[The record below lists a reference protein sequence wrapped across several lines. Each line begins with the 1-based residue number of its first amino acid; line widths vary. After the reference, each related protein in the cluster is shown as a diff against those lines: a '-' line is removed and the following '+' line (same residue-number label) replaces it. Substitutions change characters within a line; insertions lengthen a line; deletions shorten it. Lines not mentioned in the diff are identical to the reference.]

1 MQKLLKLF
9 EELNEYLQIYFHAYN
24 EFRTQAL
31 KEDVESKKKAAIEQM
46 RDALILIEDVIEKI
60 ETCYSDELRLF
71 YKTLSKDEI
80 EELNSEYIES
90 INRLDNIQF
99 SLKLP
104 ALQKYT
110 EVIDLHKRL
119 IARFN
124 VMENNIK
131 VYNNS
136 EVVQSFGFKIISPEE
151 AHKKYDEMR
160 VMIKEETLK
169 NYDN

>member
-9 EELNEYLQIYFHAYN
+9 EELNEYLQIYSHAYT

-31 KEDVESKKKAAIEQM
+31 KEDVESKKKAAIERMQ
-46 RDALILIEDVIEKI
+46 DTLTLIEDVIERI

-151 AHKKYDEMR
+151 THKKYDEMR
-160 VMIKEETLK
+160 AMIKEETLK

>member
-46 RDALILIEDVIEKI
+46 QDALILIEDVIEKI
-60 ETCYSDELRLF
+60 ESCYSDELRLF
-71 YKTLSKDEI
+71 YETLSKDEI
-80 EELNSEYIES
+80 EELNSEYMES

-110 EVIDLHKRL
+110 EVVDLHKRL
-119 IARFN
+119 ITRFN

-136 EVVQSFGFKIISPEE
+136 EVVQNFGFKIISPEE
-151 AHKKYDEMR
+151 AHKKYGEMR
-160 VMIKEETLK
+160 AMIEEENLK

>member
-9 EELNEYLQIYFHAYN
+9 EELNEYLQIYSHAYT

-31 KEDVESKKKAAIEQM
+31 KEDIESKKKAAIEQM
-46 RDALILIEDVIEKI
+46 QDALTLIEDVIERI
-60 ETCYSDELRLF
+60 ETCYSDELQLF

-80 EELNSEYIES
+80 EEINSEYMES

-99 SLKLP
+99 SLKLS
-104 ALQKYT
+104 ALQKYK

-119 IARFN
+119 IAKFN

-136 EVVQSFGFKIISPEE
+136 EVVQDFGFAIISPEE
-151 AHKKYDEMR
+151 AHRKYDEIR
-160 VMIKEETLK
+160 ALIKEETLK
-169 NYDN
+169 KYND